1 MSEVKNLRHSQSAL
15 LAKLTKGM
23 FDMKNILTSRRLV
36 VAVIV
41 AIVTIGVIVISSRAQ
56 NSQKEPSLPTRVV
69 SDVSGWVSSVVSS
82 PVKAVSGGYEAVS
95 GLLNTYKENQALTE
109 KVDDLA
115 QAKVQLQ
122 TLQAE
127 NRALKDQLQIENT
140 LTDYKVVNAVVI
152 SRSPSN
158 WQSQL
163 IVNKGS
169 NAGIKKGMS
178 VMGSGGLIGRVS
190 EVNTTNAKVELLS
203 DDSQVADRFAIRVAN
218 KNGDVVDGIV
228 TSFNQEKNLIVMG
241 QITSDVALEKGDL
254 VTTSGLGGVTPAG
267 LYVGKVQK
275 VSQDDYGLSKKIYIK
290 PATDFNNIPVVSV
303 AIPQQ

>member
-1 MSEVKNLRHSQSAL
+1 
-15 LAKLTKGM
+15 
-23 FDMKNILTSRRLV
+23 MKNILTSRRLV

-41 AIVTIGVIVISSRAQ
+41 AIVTIGVIIISSRAQ

-127 NRALKDQLQIENT
+127 NRALKDQLQFENT

-218 KNGDVVDGIV
+218 KDGEVVDGIV

-275 VSQDDYGLSKKIYIK
+275 ISQDDYGLSKKIYIK

>member
-1 MSEVKNLRHSQSAL
+1 
-15 LAKLTKGM
+15 
-23 FDMKNILTSRRLV
+23 MKNILTSRRLV

-41 AIVTIGVIVISSRAQ
+41 AIVTIGLIVISSRAQ

-218 KNGDVVDGIV
+218 KDGEVVDGIV

-275 VSQDDYGLSKKIYIK
+275 ISQDDYGLSKKIYIK

>member
-1 MSEVKNLRHSQSAL
+1 
-15 LAKLTKGM
+15 
-23 FDMKNILTSRRLV
+23 MKNILTSRRLV

-218 KNGDVVDGIV
+218 KDGEVVDGIV
-228 TSFNQEKNLIVMG
+228 TSFNQEKNSIVMG

-275 VSQDDYGLSKKIYIK
+275 ISQDDYGLSKKIYIK

>member
-1 MSEVKNLRHSQSAL
+1 
-15 LAKLTKGM
+15 
-23 FDMKNILTSRRLV
+23 MKNILTSRRLV

-158 WQSQL
+158 WQSQI

-169 NAGIKKGMS
+169 NAGIKKGMA

-218 KNGDVVDGIV
+218 KDGEVVDGIV

-275 VSQDDYGLSKKIYIK
+275 ISQDDYGLSKKIYIK

>member
-1 MSEVKNLRHSQSAL
+1 VWRYL

-109 KVDDLA
+109 KVDVLA

-218 KNGDVVDGIV
+218 KDGEVVDGIV

-241 QITSDVALEKGDL
+241 QITSDVSLEKGDL

-275 VSQDDYGLSKKIYIK
+275 ISQDDYGLSKKIYIN

>member
-1 MSEVKNLRHSQSAL
+1 
-15 LAKLTKGM
+15 
-23 FDMKNILTSRRLV
+23 MKNILTSRRLV

-41 AIVTIGVIVISSRAQ
+41 AIVTISVIVISSRAQ

-95 GLLNTYKENQALTE
+95 GLLNMYKENQALTE

-218 KNGDVVDGIV
+218 KDGEVVDGIV

-275 VSQDDYGLSKKIYIK
+275 ISQDDYGLSKKIYIK

>member
-1 MSEVKNLRHSQSAL
+1 
-15 LAKLTKGM
+15 
-23 FDMKNILTSRRLV
+23 MKNILTSRRLV

-218 KNGDVVDGIV
+218 KDGEVVDGIV

-267 LYVGKVQK
+267 LYVGNVQK
-275 VSQDDYGLSKKIYIK
+275 ISQDDYGLSKKIYIK

>member
-1 MSEVKNLRHSQSAL
+1 
-15 LAKLTKGM
+15 
-23 FDMKNILTSRRLV
+23 MKNILTSRRLV

-218 KNGDVVDGIV
+218 KDGEVVDGIV

-275 VSQDDYGLSKKIYIK
+275 ISKDDYGLSKKIYIK

>member
-1 MSEVKNLRHSQSAL
+1 VWRYL

-218 KNGDVVDGIV
+218 KDGEVVDGIV

-241 QITSDVALEKGDL
+241 QITSDVSLEKGDL

-275 VSQDDYGLSKKIYIK
+275 ISQDDYGLSKKIYIK

>member
-1 MSEVKNLRHSQSAL
+1 
-15 LAKLTKGM
+15 M

-69 SDVSGWVSSVVSS
+69 SDVSSWVSSVVSS

-218 KNGDVVDGIV
+218 KDGEVVDGIV

-275 VSQDDYGLSKKIYIK
+275 ISQDDYGLSKKIYIK

>member
-1 MSEVKNLRHSQSAL
+1 
-15 LAKLTKGM
+15 
-23 FDMKNILTSRRLV
+23 MKNILTSRRLV

-158 WQSQL
+158 
-163 IVNKGS
+163 
-169 NAGIKKGMS
+169 
-178 VMGSGGLIGRVS
+178 
-190 EVNTTNAKVELLS
+190 
-203 DDSQVADRFAIRVAN
+203 
-218 KNGDVVDGIV
+218 
-228 TSFNQEKNLIVMG
+228 
-241 QITSDVALEKGDL
+241 
-254 VTTSGLGGVTPAG
+254 
-267 LYVGKVQK
+267 
-275 VSQDDYGLSKKIYIK
+275 
-290 PATDFNNIPVVSV
+290 
-303 AIPQQ
+303 

>member
-1 MSEVKNLRHSQSAL
+1 MWRYL

-218 KNGDVVDGIV
+218 KDGEVVDGIV

-241 QITSDVALEKGDL
+241 QITSDVSLEKGDL

-275 VSQDDYGLSKKIYIK
+275 ISQDDYGLSKKIYIN

>member
-1 MSEVKNLRHSQSAL
+1 
-15 LAKLTKGM
+15 
-23 FDMKNILTSRRLV
+23 MKNILTSRRLV

-218 KNGDVVDGIV
+218 KDGEVVDGIV
-228 TSFNQEKNLIVMG
+228 TSFNQEKDLIVMG
-241 QITSDVALEKGDL
+241 QITSDVSLEKGDL

-275 VSQDDYGLSKKIYIK
+275 ISQDDYGLSKKIYIK

>member
-1 MSEVKNLRHSQSAL
+1 
-15 LAKLTKGM
+15 
-23 FDMKNILTSRRLV
+23 MKNILTSRRLV

-41 AIVTIGVIVISSRAQ
+41 AIVTIGVIIISSRAQ

-127 NRALKDQLQIENT
+127 NCALKDQLQIENT

-218 KNGDVVDGIV
+218 KDGEVVDGIV

-275 VSQDDYGLSKKIYIK
+275 ISQDDYGLSKKIYIK

>member
-1 MSEVKNLRHSQSAL
+1 
-15 LAKLTKGM
+15 
-23 FDMKNILTSRRLV
+23 MKNILTSRRLV

-218 KNGDVVDGIV
+218 KDGEVVDGIV

-241 QITSDVALEKGDL
+241 QITSDVSLEKGDL

-275 VSQDDYGLSKKIYIK
+275 ISQDDYGLSKKIYIK

>member
-1 MSEVKNLRHSQSAL
+1 
-15 LAKLTKGM
+15 
-23 FDMKNILTSRRLV
+23 MKNILTSRRLV

-218 KNGDVVDGIV
+218 KDGEVVDGIV
-228 TSFNQEKNLIVMG
+228 TSFNQKKNLIVMG

-275 VSQDDYGLSKKIYIK
+275 ISQDDYGLSKKIYIK

>member
-1 MSEVKNLRHSQSAL
+1 
-15 LAKLTKGM
+15 
-23 FDMKNILTSRRLV
+23 MKNILTSRRLV

-56 NSQKEPSLPTRVV
+56 NTQKEPSLPTRVV

-218 KNGDVVDGIV
+218 KDGEVVDGIV

-241 QITSDVALEKGDL
+241 QITSDVSLEKGDL

-275 VSQDDYGLSKKIYIK
+275 ISQDDYGLSKKIYIN